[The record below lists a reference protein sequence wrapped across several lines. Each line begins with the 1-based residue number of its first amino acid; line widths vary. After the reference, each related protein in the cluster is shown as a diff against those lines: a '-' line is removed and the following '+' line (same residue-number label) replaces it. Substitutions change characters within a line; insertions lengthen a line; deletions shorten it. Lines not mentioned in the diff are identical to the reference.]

1 MNTGG
6 VIITHGRVQCLWECG
21 IYVEI
26 IGSVGFTSK

>member
-26 IGSVGFTSK
+26 SRFDVK